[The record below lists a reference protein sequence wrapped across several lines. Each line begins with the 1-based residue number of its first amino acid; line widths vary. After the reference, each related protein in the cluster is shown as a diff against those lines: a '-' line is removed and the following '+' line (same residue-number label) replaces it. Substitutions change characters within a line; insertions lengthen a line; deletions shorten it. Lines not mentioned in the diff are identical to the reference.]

1 MPRTPKLGKK
11 NGYWHTKAGAPNG
24 VYFGKVSDVPYSDA
38 KRKFADYLSSLG
50 KDDVATCQV
59 FTVLELTDRF
69 LAWLKDH
76 RGDRTYDERKRHL
89 NRFCNFRVGT
99 QLLAELPAE
108 KIQASDLLA
117 FKKHL
122 VEEYTLDPFTV
133 DKHAT
138 SVKHAF
144 NWGTKHP
151 SPVPY
156 LPVTFRPFASVEKYK
171 RPDEPLVE
179 EDLLTPKE
187 IEGLFAWADVDLTPV
202 RKKGKYHPRL
212 PEQRRAVHAFV
223 GFGDLLCC
231 YYHTGA
237 RTSELAEVRVRDFLR
252 ENRQLILGKHKR
264 SRTMKE
270 PKTRRITLNDE
281 AYSIIERQCAGKEKE
296 QRIFLTHLGRV
307 WTRKRLDDRFA
318 AVREKAGVQPEHTIY
333 SFRHLWISEMLM
345 AGNEIATVAAMAG
358 TSVAMIEK
366 VYGHF
371 TNEHFATA
379 LDKLASR
386 RNGGNKVTPG

>member
-11 NGYWHTKAGAPNG
+11 NGYWCTKAGAPNG
-24 VYFGKVSDVPYSDA
+24 VYFGKVAEVPYSEA
-38 KRKFADYLSSLG
+38 KTKFADYLASLG
-50 KDDVATCQV
+50 KDVTQHVTV
-59 FTVLELTDRF
+59 FTVLELCDRF
-69 LAWLKDH
+69 LIWVKDH

-108 KIQASDLLA
+108 KIQASDLTA
-117 FKKHL
+117 FKAHL
-122 VEEYTLDPFTV
+122 VEAYKVDPFTV
-133 DKHAT
+133 DKHVT
-138 SVKHAF
+138 SIKHGF
-144 NWGTKHP
+144 NWATKHP
-151 SPVPY
+151 SPVPH
-156 LPVTFRPFASVEKYK
+156 LSPTFRPFASIEKYK

-179 EDLLTPKE
+179 EDLLVEKE
-187 IEGLFAWADVDLTPV
+187 CEALFAWADVDLTPV
-202 RKKGKYHPRL
+202 RRKGKYGPRTV
-212 PEQRRAVHAFV
+212 EERREVHAFT
-223 GFGDLLCC
+223 GFADLMRC

-264 SRTMKE
+264 SSTMKE
-270 PKTRRITLNDE
+270 GRARRITLND
-281 AYSIIERQCAGKEKE
+281 AAFAIIEKNSAGKEKD
-296 QRIFLTHLGRV
+296 QRIFLTQAGRV

-318 AVREKAGVQPEHTIY
+318 AVRDKAKVQSDHTIY

-345 AGNEIATVAAMAG
+345 AENPIATVAAMAG

-379 LDKLASR
+379 QKRLDGR
-386 RNGGNKVTPG
+386 RGRRKKAIPA